1 MKKDKITY
9 KKKEYEVKYLHEAK
23 NGVRGE
29 LSVAYIDVNGNQL
42 ISVTERS
49 PKDRYNVDLAQTVL
63 LGRLKKK
70 ISKLEKKE

>member
-1 MKKDKITY
+1 MDKIKY
-9 KKKEYEVKYLHEAK
+9 KGKNYEVKYLHEAK

-49 PKDRYNVDLAQTVL
+49 PKDRYSIDLARTVL
-63 LGRLKKK
+63 MGRLKKK
-70 ISKLEKKE
+70 VGKLVERGK